1 MDNQCDITKTA
12 EKIYIHRNTVKYRIN
27 KCSNLIGTN
36 IEDPSQSLN
45 IRIALYVSEM
55 ITFDYE
61 KAVVAVTTT
70 AFCRL
75 LRMGLIK
82 YTGVFILFGLS

>member
-55 ITFDYE
+55 ITFD
-61 KAVVAVTTT
+61 
-70 AFCRL
+70 
-75 LRMGLIK
+75 
-82 YTGVFILFGLS
+82 